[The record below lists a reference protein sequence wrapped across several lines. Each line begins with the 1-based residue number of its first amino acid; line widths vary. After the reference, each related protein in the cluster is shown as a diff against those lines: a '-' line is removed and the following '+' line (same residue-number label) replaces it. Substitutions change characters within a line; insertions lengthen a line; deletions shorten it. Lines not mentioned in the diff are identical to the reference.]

1 MSDRVESIRKG
12 FLILLPVLDEKGRAI
27 IYSQPTLMG
36 GEKEIVEEVSC
47 LAHAHMSKHRGLI
60 AFVQLNPILIIHSDT
75 SSLVVFDSCCN
86 GKSER
91 EKERVHN
98 AREH

>member
-47 LAHAHMSKHRGLI
+47 LLMLI
-60 AFVQLNPILIIHSDT
+60 CL
-75 SSLVVFDSCCN
+75 SLSIED
-86 GKSER
+86 
-91 EKERVHN
+91 
-98 AREH
+98 